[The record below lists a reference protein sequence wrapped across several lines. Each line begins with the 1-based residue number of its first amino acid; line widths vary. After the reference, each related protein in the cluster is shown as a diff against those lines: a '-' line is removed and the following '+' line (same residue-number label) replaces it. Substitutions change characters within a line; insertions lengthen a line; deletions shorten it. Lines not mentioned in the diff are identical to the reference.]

1 MNNVDQWLKEQ
12 EKNYPTIEEL
22 KQYKTEVLLKWWL
35 NCWGWKDPQ
44 EYQDMDW
51 CWEKQ
56 ISYFLEDPII
66 QTQRAIK
73 ENPMVCACC
82 GEDKPDYIEAL
93 EKDCE
98 EYERKQKDEKKNKT
112 SPRLNS

>member
-1 MNNVDQWLKEQ
+1 MSKVDQWLKEQ
-12 EKNYPTIEEL
+12 EKNYPTIKEL
-22 KQYKTEVLLKWWL
+22 KEYKTEVLLKWWL

-73 ENPMVCACC
+73 ER
-82 GEDKPDYIEAL
+82 GKDKKTERNKERYSFRS
-93 EKDCE
+93 
-98 EYERKQKDEKKNKT
+98 YELQGTRIYT
-112 SPRLNS
+112 F